1 MLVVLVGQDSAIT
14 TNFRID
20 ACICMAAWVS
30 KNKKKSSRAHILP
43 MIDMHFITFRKQT
56 DVK

>member
-1 MLVVLVGQDSAIT
+1 MFVVLVGQDSAIT
-14 TNFRID
+14 TNFKID

-30 KNKKKSSRAHILP
+30 KEKVVSLILP
-43 MIDMHFITFRKQT
+43 MIDMYFITFWKQT